1 MRREADDITDPVIVC
16 IVGVGQMRREA
27 DDIGPRA
34 ELDHW
39 KKRMS
44 RFNYLLEQIK
54 GDDVKVV
61 LGVLTVARS
70 KTLKVHTLSFI
81 VHDKCEKFFCHEFNY
96 SKV

>member
-1 MRREADDITDPVIVC
+1 MLAESE
-16 IVGVGQMRREA
+16 QMRREA

-70 KTLKVHTLSFI
+70 KTLKVCQVFAEIIYKCKLLIFATFI
-81 VHDKCEKFFCHEFNY
+81 QKSRK
-96 SKV
+96 